1 MEEYTLK
8 ELEQINGRIL
18 SESDL
23 EELEENEN
31 VEAFTLTFVKMNKLA
46 SVIIFLANG
55 NIVTT
60 FYERYMLFEDDD
72 CEE

>member
-31 VEAFTLTFVKMNKLA
+31 VE
-46 SVIIFLANG
+46 
-55 NIVTT
+55 
-60 FYERYMLFEDDD
+60 EDDD
-72 CEE
+72 FI

>member
-46 SVIIFLANG
+46 SAIIFLSNG

-60 FYERYMLFEDDD
+60 FYERYTLFKDDD